1 MKRLKSISRID
12 ARRAKGWYV
21 RVAAS
26 GKVHGK
32 FFSDSKFKGKKTA
45 ALNAAIKWRDD
56 MEKKLGKPRTD
67 RTIVMRGG
75 KRPRGVRKT
84 MKAGRPVYEVTWSP
98 KPGKISRTTFS
109 ITLYG
114 AKGARDLAE
123 KLREDMEKKYYG
135 YR

>member
-1 MKRLKSISRID
+1 MKRHKSISRID

-32 FFSDSKFKGKKTA
+32 FFSDSKYKGKKNA
-45 ALNAAIKWRDD
+45 ALNAAIRWRDEL
-56 MEKKLGKPRTD
+56 EKKLGKPRTD
-67 RTIVMRGG
+67 RTIVMRG
-75 KRPRGVRKT
+75 KRSRGVRKT

-98 KPGKISRTTFS
+98 EPGRISRTTFS

-114 AKGARDLAE
+114 QKGARDRAE
-123 KLREDMEKKYYG
+123 KLRADMEKRYYG